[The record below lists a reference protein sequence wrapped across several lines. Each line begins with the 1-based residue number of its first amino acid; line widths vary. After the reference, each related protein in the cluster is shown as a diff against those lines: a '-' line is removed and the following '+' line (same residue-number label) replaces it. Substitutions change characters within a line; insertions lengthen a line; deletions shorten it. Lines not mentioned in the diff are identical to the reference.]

1 MTPEVAMNTDIDPVV
16 IGRVC
21 SLATASSGPRTVIAV
36 VADPLDRSV
45 WSGWRHRDARRKR
58 IEP

>member
-1 MTPEVAMNTDIDPVV
+1 MNTDIDPVV
-16 IGRVC
+16 IERVC

-36 VADPLDRSV
+36 LADPLDRSV